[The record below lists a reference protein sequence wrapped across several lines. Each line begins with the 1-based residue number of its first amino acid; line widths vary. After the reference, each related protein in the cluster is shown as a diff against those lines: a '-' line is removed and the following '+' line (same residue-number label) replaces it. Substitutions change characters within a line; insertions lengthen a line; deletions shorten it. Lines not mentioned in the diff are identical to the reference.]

1 MRIKSVRI
9 DGKVPV
15 GGITLKVSDAV
26 SWSPSAVRV
35 PITVTLISLA
45 SVAEELAVNVSE
57 VAGWP
62 ETRGLVAKT
71 ACTPLGNPETEN
83 WTAKLVLPDC
93 EVMLRP
99 ARGIVQS
106 YGETRKLLLLNRQRD
121 GSGVLQGCGR
131 SLHHQRKLA
140 G

>member
-99 ARGIVQS
+99 ARV
-106 YGETRKLLLLNRQRD
+106 ETLPPWETDSAELFK
-121 GSGVLQGCGR
+121 VTE
-131 SLHHQRKLA
+131 KLA
-140 G
+140 NCCC